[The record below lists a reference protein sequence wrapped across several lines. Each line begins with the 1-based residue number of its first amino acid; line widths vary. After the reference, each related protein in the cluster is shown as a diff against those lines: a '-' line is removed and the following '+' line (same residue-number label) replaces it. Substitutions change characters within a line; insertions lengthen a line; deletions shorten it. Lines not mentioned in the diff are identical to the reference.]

1 MTRPMREAAVAAV
14 MVLGPLTL
22 ASGAAWADAAAGR
35 TKAEACEPCHGLDGV
50 SQLPEAPH
58 LAGQREEYL
67 KAQLAAFRGGQRQ
80 NEQMSPMA
88 QDLSDEDIADLA
100 AWYGSIKVTVTPPP
114 AE

>member
-1 MTRPMREAAVAAV
+1 MGLTRD
-14 MVLGPLTL
+14 TII
-22 ASGAAWADAAAGR
+22 GAAIALVALMPAGGGARADAAAGR

-80 NEQMSPMA
+80 NDQMSPMA
-88 QDLSDEDIADLA
+88 QELSDEDIADLA